1 MKTKRRREEKAAD
14 ERGQQNAG
22 RWTAG
27 RQEVTDSAGERK
39 LKSKA
44 AEGKATKSQL
54 GS

>member
-1 MKTKRRREEKAAD
+1 MKTKRKGEDKAAD
-14 ERGQQNAG
+14 ERCQQNSG

-44 AEGKATKSQL
+44 VEAKATKSQL